1 MSTYLLL
8 RDNKESGPFSLDDL
22 LAKGLKA
29 YDLVWLPGKSA
40 AWRYP
45 SEIEELKAFAPA
57 TEEQPFDR
65 FYKKQEEETPAV
77 PQQEQQAVKPA
88 TTGISAYEPRPQAT
102 KPVFT
107 PKKSVFVTLPSGNT
121 IKTTPPDPAPQP
133 AMKKEKPM
141 SATTLNESLK
151 PITVIENTEAALQT
165 KYSQPLDDIKEMYVK
180 TLVDRKQRNSRREF
194 VTRHLKVAVIVFVLI
209 GAGVLLGSMIRS
221 SSGARKEASLP
232 SRQASVPA
240 SSGPIAENSLAERL
254 AEAEPVIVNQTPT
267 LYAGEEEKLRKDV
280 KEKTRDTDTKSS
292 KTDRSVDENTS
303 AITGNTPSTLA
314 GKALLPRTEKK
325 NEPQEQALYQ
335 TYETTSG
342 GERNARTRS
351 STTATDNGSNTRQQ
365 NRFVPPVTEEEKP
378 FAKEVTVLSNQYKR
392 VPFGG
397 IRNLQLTVY
406 NRSAAE
412 LQKVVVELQYLKP
425 SEQPLK
431 TQLVEFES
439 IAPNSSATIK
449 IPDTN
454 RGIDIAYEIKK
465 VIPVK

>member
-29 YDLVWLPGKSA
+29 YDLVWVPGKSA

-45 SEIEELKAFAPA
+45 SEIDELKAYAPA

-77 PQQEQQAVKPA
+77 PQQEQQTVKPA
-88 TTGISAYEPRPQAT
+88 ISGTSAYAPKPQAE
-102 KPVFT
+102 KPAFT

-121 IKTTPPDPAPQP
+121 VKTTPPEPSPQP
-133 AMKKEKPM
+133 AIKKEKPM

-180 TLVDRKQRNSRREF
+180 TLVDRKQRNSRKEF

-221 SSGARKEASLP
+221 SSGARKDASLP
-232 SRQASVPA
+232 SRQAAAPA

-267 LYAGEEEKLRKDV
+267 LYAGEEDKLRKDV
-280 KEKTRDTDTKSS
+280 KEKTRDTEV
-292 KTDRSVDENTS
+292 KTQKTETPVEATTS
-303 AITGNTPSTLA
+303 AVTSSPSTLT

-325 NEPQEQALYQ
+325 SEPQEQALYQ

-351 STTATDNGSNTRQQ
+351 SNTSTDNGNNTRQQ

-406 NRSAAE
+406 NRSATE

-465 VIPVK
+465 VIPLK